1 MTRTKSKS
9 IKWSCFRQ
17 VAHIKSGTSL
27 SPRKFPPVPNGLRKV
42 KKEVTRRRKKRGK
55 IGPRKKKKVK
65 KAVTKY
71 NVKRLVRRLDDM
83 GTGKRFFEVEWEGYS
98 EIDNTVEPRESLM
111 LDVKGL
117 VEQYERENGCVLN

>member
-1 MTRTKSKS
+1 MTRIKSKS
-9 IKWSCFRQ
+9 IEWSCFRQ

-27 SPRKFPPVPNGLRKV
+27 SPRKFPPVPKGVGKV
-42 KKEVTRRRKKRGK
+42 KKAVTRRRKKRGK
-55 IGPRKKKKVK
+55 TGPRKKKKVK

-71 NVKRLVRRLDDM
+71 KVKRLVRRLDDM
-83 GTGKRFFEVEWEGYS
+83 GKRFFEVEWEGYS

-117 VEQYERENGCVLN
+117 VEKYERENGCVLN